1 MSVCLCVCTYTC
13 THIRMYAH
21 IYLQIYVE
29 MSIYILSKGSYP
41 VSAFLLSPLFL
52 RHRAC
57 GCECFKVPLL
67 LSLKVNTRSL
77 LNTHLSFQFPISL
90 AYSLLLSLMVTFIVF
105 ALKMERKSFSI
116 TKKAMWI
123 INNRCL
129 ASDDSRSHNV
139 LRLSPASSKFRNLC
153 MPRGSSIRKE
163 KRR

>member
-116 TKKAMWI
+116 TKKAM
-123 INNRCL
+123 
-129 ASDDSRSHNV
+129 
-139 LRLSPASSKFRNLC
+139 
-153 MPRGSSIRKE
+153 
-163 KRR
+163 